1 MVKFSHTYTGGAP
14 LKATKTLGV
23 GIIALAT
30 PLLVLA
36 TTMPAAQASD
46 VTASLNL
53 TNQCVWTFGTE
64 SASIALASDSG
75 ANYTGAALTINN
87 SVDANPIGLS
97 IGLGSSIDGDIARQ
111 VPGDTTACSFFNVI
125 QSKKVTATLGA
136 AVKFAAVNNASQAET
151 GMDFSIAS
159 GNPLTV
165 KTDPGT
171 NCNMSYFTNSG
182 EDFAASPA
190 ALSITATLGSVDAL
204 QNHSV
209 AASGAVPIP
218 NFLAARDTAHGD
230 AGVNDSTYKV
240 QCLPTITI
248 STTIPLGMTPDEP
261 GTTYSFSGP
270 EIVFAMAP
278 LVG

>member
-1 MVKFSHTYTGGAP
+1 

-64 SASIALASDSG
+64 SASIALASDSD
-75 ANYTGAALTINN
+75 AKYTGAALTIDNAG
-87 SVDANPIGLS
+87 DANPIGLS
-97 IGLGSSIDGDIARQ
+97 IGLGSSIDGTIAREAT
-111 VPGDTTACSFFNVI
+111 VNTTACSFFNVI
-125 QSKKVTATLGA
+125 QSKKVTATLGTD
-136 AVKFAAVNNASQAET
+136 VKFAATDKDSVLEP

-165 KTDPGT
+165 KTAPGT

-182 EDFAASPA
+182 DDFADASPA
-190 ALSITATLGSVDAL
+190 ALSITETIGSVDAL
-204 QNHSV
+204 QNHLSAV
-209 AASGAVPIP
+209 TGKVPIP
-218 NFLAARDTAHGD
+218 NFLDGRNTTHAVDGTD
-230 AGVNDSTYKV
+230 DDTYKI

-248 STTIPLGMTPDEP
+248 STTIPLGKKPVWP

-270 EIVFAMAP
+270 VIVFAMAP
-278 LVG
+278 LS